1 MAAVV
6 DIATLGLGV
15 DATQV
20 EAGAAALDN
29 LTVKAAAAEEAARSF
44 GSGFDASSSSLNKLV
59 NDANRMDESIRNL
72 GAGFTGLR
80 AFGDKPLVPPV
91 PNPIPPELPERV
103 ELTHRQMRVLAYTAL
118 AGAVLLSA
126 CSTTKELVVLLPG
139 EDGQVGAVAIAE
151 PQRTT
156 LLDTPL
162 GAAKIDARG
171 HVKKDTLS
179 AADVKRTFAEAL
191 AAQPPKALSFSL
203 YFLQKSTEVTPDSRA
218 TLDALLAEVAKR
230 QAVEVQIT
238 GHTDRVGKVEDNDR
252 LSMQRAEAIRD
263 VLIKNGLHASFIRA
277 VGRGEREPLIPTPDE
292 QAEPRNR
299 RVEVIVR

>member
-1 MAAVV
+1 MPDTAKPK
-6 DIATLGLGV
+6 
-15 DATQV
+15 
-20 EAGAAALDN
+20 EAEALPQ
-29 LTVKAAAAEEAARSF
+29 KQEKR
-44 GSGFDASSSSLNKLV
+44 
-59 NDANRMDESIRNL
+59 
-72 GAGFTGLR
+72 
-80 AFGDKPLVPPV
+80 
-91 PNPIPPELPERV
+91 
-103 ELTHRQMRVLAYTAL
+103 RVLAYTAL

-162 GAAKIDARG
+162 GAAKIDAQGR
-171 HVKKDTLS
+171 VKKDTLS
-179 AADVKRTFAEAL
+179 AEDVKRTFAEAL
-191 AAQPPKALSFSL
+191 AAQPPKALSFLL
-203 YFLQKSTEVTPDSRA
+203 YFFAKSTDIMPDSRA

-238 GHTDRVGKVEDNDR
+238 GHTDRVGKVADNDR
-252 LSMQRAEAIRD
+252 LSIERAEAIRD
-263 VLIKNGLHASFIRA
+263 VLIKNGLRASFIRA

>member
-1 MAAVV
+1 MP
-6 DIATLGLGV
+6 DTERPK
-15 DATQV
+15 
-20 EAGAAALDN
+20 EAEAL
-29 LTVKAAAAEEAARSF
+29 
-44 GSGFDASSSSLNKLV
+44 
-59 NDANRMDESIRNL
+59 
-72 GAGFTGLR
+72 
-80 AFGDKPLVPPV
+80 
-91 PNPIPPELPERV
+91 
-103 ELTHRQMRVLAYTAL
+103 RQKQGKGRLLAYTAV

-162 GAAKIDARG
+162 GAAKIDTKG

-179 AADVKRTFAEAL
+179 EEEVKRTFAEAL
-191 AAQPPKALSFSL
+191 AARPPKALSFIL
-203 YFLQKSTEVTPDSRA
+203 YFEKSTEIMPDSRA
-218 TLDALLAEVAKR
+218 TLVDLLAEVAKR

-252 LSMQRAEAIRD
+252 LSMERAEAIRD
-263 VLIKNGLHASFIRA
+263 VLINNGLHASFIRV

-292 QAEPRNR
+292 QVEPRNR

>member
-1 MAAVV
+1 MP
-6 DIATLGLGV
+6 DTERPK
-15 DATQV
+15 
-20 EAGAAALDN
+20 EAEALCQKQGKGR
-29 LTVKAAAAEEAARSF
+29 L
-44 GSGFDASSSSLNKLV
+44 
-59 NDANRMDESIRNL
+59 
-72 GAGFTGLR
+72 
-80 AFGDKPLVPPV
+80 
-91 PNPIPPELPERV
+91 
-103 ELTHRQMRVLAYTAL
+103 LAYTAV

-162 GAAKIDARG
+162 GAAKIDTKG

-179 AADVKRTFAEAL
+179 EEEVKRTFAEAL
-191 AAQPPKALSFSL
+191 AARPPKALSFIL
-203 YFLQKSTEVTPDSRA
+203 YFEKSTEIMPDSRA
-218 TLDALLAEVAKR
+218 TLVDLLAEVAKR

-252 LSMQRAEAIRD
+252 LSMERAEAIRD
-263 VLIKNGLHASFIRA
+263 VLINNGLHASFIRV

-292 QAEPRNR
+292 QVEPRNR

>member
-1 MAAVV
+1 MP
-6 DIATLGLGV
+6 DTERPK
-15 DATQV
+15 
-20 EAGAAALDN
+20 EAEAL
-29 LTVKAAAAEEAARSF
+29 
-44 GSGFDASSSSLNKLV
+44 
-59 NDANRMDESIRNL
+59 
-72 GAGFTGLR
+72 
-80 AFGDKPLVPPV
+80 
-91 PNPIPPELPERV
+91 
-103 ELTHRQMRVLAYTAL
+103 RQKQGKGRLLAYTSV

-162 GAAKIDARG
+162 GAAKIDTKG

-179 AADVKRTFAEAL
+179 EEEVKRTFAEAL
-191 AAQPPKALSFSL
+191 AARPPKALSFIL
-203 YFLQKSTEVTPDSRA
+203 YFEKSTEIMPDSRA
-218 TLDALLAEVAKR
+218 TLVDLLAEVAKR

-252 LSMQRAEAIRD
+252 LSMERAEAIRD
-263 VLIKNGLHASFIRA
+263 VLINNGLHASFIRV

-292 QAEPRNR
+292 QVEPRNR

>member
-1 MAAVV
+1 MPDTAKPK
-6 DIATLGLGV
+6 
-15 DATQV
+15 
-20 EAGAAALDN
+20 EAEALPQ
-29 LTVKAAAAEEAARSF
+29 KQEKR
-44 GSGFDASSSSLNKLV
+44 
-59 NDANRMDESIRNL
+59 
-72 GAGFTGLR
+72 
-80 AFGDKPLVPPV
+80 
-91 PNPIPPELPERV
+91 
-103 ELTHRQMRVLAYTAL
+103 RVLAYTAL

-162 GAAKIDARG
+162 GAAKIDAKGR
-171 HVKKDTLS
+171 VKKDTLS
-179 AADVKRTFAEAL
+179 AEDVKRTFAEAL
-191 AAQPPKALSFSL
+191 AAQPPKALSFLL
-203 YFLQKSTEVTPDSRA
+203 YFLEKSTEIVPDSRA

-252 LSMQRAEAIRD
+252 LSMGRAEAIRD